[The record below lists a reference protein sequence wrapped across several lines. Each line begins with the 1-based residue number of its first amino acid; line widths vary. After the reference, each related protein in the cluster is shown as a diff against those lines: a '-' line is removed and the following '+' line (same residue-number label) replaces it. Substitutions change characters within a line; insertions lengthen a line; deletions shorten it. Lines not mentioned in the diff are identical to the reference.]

1 MTETRTAPSPRPPRR
16 GLILT
21 AMCLGMF
28 LMQLD
33 ATIVNVA
40 LPAIGDHLHASVSG
54 LQWVVDA
61 YILPL
66 AALLLI
72 AGRVGDIGGH
82 KRVFITGTAIF
93 ALASVGCALAPSGGW
108 LIAAR
113 AVQGVGAA
121 LELPATLA
129 ILAHAFPVP
138 AERVRAIGVWAS
150 AAGLSLVAGPV
161 LGGALVDAV
170 GWQSIFWLNVPCAVV
185 TGLLALVVVPAT
197 RGSRAS
203 LDLPGQL
210 LGTVALGLVAYVA
223 IDGRRQGWTSAPIVA
238 ALLVAVVALA
248 GFAVVE
254 SRARDALLP
263 PRFFRLPAFTTGNVA
278 GLLMGFALFGL
289 LFVFSLYFQQ
299 VGGDSAVEAGARF
312 LPLSVAYMATGP
324 YAGRIVGRLGA
335 RWALTAGLA
344 LVGGGCAVLTGTA
357 ADGYLLTGLPF
368 VAVGAGYA
376 LASTSMAATVMGAV
390 PPERAGMA
398 SSVNNTAR
406 QTGGVLGVAVLGSLL
421 ADRAAARGSAGL
433 ESGLHDALWI
443 IAACALAGAVLAGAT
458 LSGPAP
464 APGRGGARERTADG
478 PSEVAHR

>member
-1 MTETRTAPSPRPPRR
+1 MTETRTARSEGPPRR

-40 LPAIGDHLHASVSG
+40 LPAIGTHLHASVSG

-72 AGRVGDIGGH
+72 AGRVGDISGH
-82 KRVFITGTAIF
+82 KRVFVAGTTIF
-93 ALASVGCALAPSGGW
+93 ALANVACALAPSGGW
-108 LIAAR
+108 LVTAR
-113 AVQGVGAA
+113 AVQGCGAA
-121 LELPATLA
+121 FELPATLA
-129 ILAHAFPVP
+129 ILAQTFPVP
-138 AERVRAIGVWAS
+138 AERARAIGIWAS

-161 LGGALVDAV
+161 LGGVLVDTV
-170 GWQSIFWLNVPCAVV
+170 GWQAIFWLNVPCAAA
-185 TGLLALVVVPAT
+185 TGVLALAVVPGT
-197 RGSRAS
+197 RGSRAA
-203 LDLPGQL
+203 LDLPGQS

-223 IDGRRQGWTSAPIVA
+223 IDGHRQGWTSPPIIG
-238 ALLVAVVALA
+238 ALLVALVALA

-263 PRFFRLPAFTTGNVA
+263 PRFFRIPSFATGNAA
-278 GLLMGFALFGL
+278 GLLMGFVLFGL

-299 VGGDSAVEAGARF
+299 VGGDSAVVAGARF
-312 LPLSVAYMATGP
+312 LPLSVAYVVTGP
-324 YAGRIVGRLGA
+324 YAGGIIGRLGA
-335 RWALTAGLA
+335 RWALTTGLV
-344 LVGGGCAVLTGTA
+344 LVGAGCSILAVTA
-357 ADGYLLTGLPF
+357 ADGYLLTALPF
-368 VAVGAGYA
+368 LAVGVGYA

-421 ADRAAARGSAGL
+421 APHTTASGSAGW
-433 ESGLHDALWI
+433 ESGLHHALWI
-443 IAACALAGAVLAGAT
+443 TAVCALAGAVLAGST
-458 LSGPAP
+458 LPGQSPVSARSSGSESVDENPP
-464 APGRGGARERTADG
+464 
-478 PSEVAHR
+478 EVARS